1 MIEVNRRGE
10 VWVFAEQERGGL
22 SEVPLELLGKGREL
36 ADTLGVPLAAV
47 LLAGHGGEE
56 MATRLGQY
64 GADKVY
70 LVENDLLA
78 EYQTATYARVIC
90 ELVQANAPQVVL
102 YGASTLGRDLAPTVA
117 SALRCGLTA
126 DCTDL
131 QIGDHTPPGRKELH
145 KNLLLQIRPAFGG
158 SIHRDDR
165 QLTIAGQMAT
175 VREGVMVMPQPDGRR
190 GTTVVRPPASFNGFR
205 PPLRILESE
214 RREKRVNLK
223 AARVIVAGGAG
234 VGTRENFRLIWELAN
249 CLGGAVGASRA
260 AIDLGFVDK
269 DNKVGQTGT
278 TVRPALYIA
287 CGISGS
293 VQHRAG
299 MEESAKI
306 LAINTDRS
314 APIFSVAH
322 YGIVGD
328 LRVVI
333 PKLVRAIRGGAR
345 MEVCRS
351 PRRTAHLARGCGRL
365 RGSDGQLLPGQRG
378 HPVSVRART
387 CGGWP
392 RS

>member
-1 MIEVNRRGE
+1 
-10 VWVFAEQERGGL
+10 
-22 SEVPLELLGKGREL
+22 
-36 ADTLGVPLAAV
+36 
-47 LLAGHGGEE
+47 
-56 MATRLGQY
+56 
-64 GADKVY
+64 
-70 LVENDLLA
+70 
-78 EYQTATYARVIC
+78 
-90 ELVQANAPQVVL
+90 
-102 YGASTLGRDLAPTVA
+102 
-117 SALRCGLTA
+117 
-126 DCTDL
+126 
-131 QIGDHTPPGRKELH
+131 
-145 KNLLLQIRPAFGG
+145 
-158 SIHRDDR
+158 
-165 QLTIAGQMAT
+165 
-175 VREGVMVMPQPDGRR
+175 
-190 GTTVVRPPASFNGFR
+190 VVRPPASFNGFR

-269 DNKVGQTGT
+269 DHQVGQTGT

-345 MEVCRS
+345 MEGVGEPLAGPHTS
-351 PRRTAHLARGCGRL
+351 PRDAVG
-365 RGSDGQLLPGQRG
+365 
-378 HPVSVRART
+378 
-387 CGGWP
+387 
-392 RS
+392 

>member
-10 VWVFAEQERGGL
+10 VWVFVEQEGGAL
-22 SEVPLELLGKGREL
+22 AEVSLELLGKGREL
-36 ADTLGVPLAAV
+36 ADTLGVPLGAV
-47 LLAGHGGEE
+47 LLTVTDGETT
-56 MATRLGQY
+56 ATRLGQY
-64 GADKVY
+64 GADKIY
-70 LVENDLLA
+70 LVEHDLLRH
-78 EYQTATYARVIC
+78 YQTAAYARAVC
-90 ELVQANAPQVVL
+90 ELVTAWSPQVVL
-102 YGASTLGRDLAPTVA
+102 YGATALGRDLAPTVA

-131 QIGDHTPPGRKELH
+131 QIGDHTPPGSKELQ

-158 SIHRDDR
+158 SIIATIVNYDR
-165 QLTIAGQMAT
+165 WPQMAT

-190 GTTVVRPPASFNGFR
+190 RAVLVRHAAAFDGFR
-205 PPLRILESE
+205 PPLAILESE
-214 RREKRVNLK
+214 RRPKKVNLK

-234 VGTRENFRLIWELAN
+234 VGDKASFRLIWELAN

-269 DNKVGQTGT
+269 DHQVGQTGT

-287 CGISGS
+287 CGISGA

-306 LAINTDRS
+306 LAINTDPS
-314 APIFSVAH
+314 APIFAVAH

-333 PKLVRAIRGGAR
+333 PKLIRAVRSGAKAEELGEPLAPPAAEAGGA
-345 MEVCRS
+345 
-351 PRRTAHLARGCGRL
+351 
-365 RGSDGQLLPGQRG
+365 
-378 HPVSVRART
+378 
-387 CGGWP
+387 GG
-392 RS
+392 